1 MPRSAVTKTLRATVG
16 GRDFDHA
23 RGHDH
28 DCHGHGHGNGHGYC
42 HNRDM
47 LMMTKITRAIVMET
61 VMVMI
66 IGVSKCFS
74 LKY

>member
-1 MPRSAVTKTLRATVG
+1 
-16 GRDFDHA
+16 
-23 RGHDH
+23 
-28 DCHGHGHGNGHGYC
+28 
-42 HNRDM
+42 M